1 MAIRE
6 VLDPFCSISS
16 QKVSQDKSRV
26 YFSLNVSAEERA
38 EMCDILGFH
47 STPSLGKYLG
57 IPIKHSARTQDFGYI
72 IERVQSRFA
81 RWKSNFLSF
90 AGRLVLTQVLTT
102 TISNYAMQCAALSIK
117 ILNSIDRLS
126 RNFLWG
132 SSKSKK
138 KIHLVSWKKITKPK
152 RKGGLGIQAA
162 REKNIASLAKLNWRL
177 QIDLHHY
184 GPEFLLRNTILKGE

>member
-1 MAIRE
+1 MAVRE
-6 VLDPFCSISS
+6 VLDPFCSISN
-16 QKVSQDKSRV
+16 QKVSQDKSQV
-26 YFSLNVSAEERA
+26 YFSLNVSTEERA

-72 IERVQSRFA
+72 IEQVQSRFA
-81 RWKSNFLSF
+81 GWKSNLLSF
-90 AGRLVLTQVLTT
+90 AGRLVLTQVVTT

-138 KIHLVSWKKITKPK
+138 KIHLVSWKKTTKPM
-152 RKGGLGIQAA
+152 RKGKLGILAA
-162 REKNIASLAKLNWRL
+162 REKKYCKPGQVKLAPSNKTFIIMG
-177 QIDLHHY
+177 QSSY
-184 GPEFLLRNTILKGE
+184 S